1 MRKNMLSKTLVM
13 GVIVMFICVGFTS
26 ISGIQINNQIIKSS
40 GRGDILYVGGSGE
53 GNYSK
58 IQDAVDNASDGDTVF
73 VYNGTYD
80 SDDFI
85 ITINISIRLVG
96 ENKFNTIIYGMVIEI
111 NASNVE
117 ISGFTLQNSIGIM
130 IMPFFKDT
138 NNNTISG
145 NIFRVDEFGLG
156 GVTIFSSNY
165 STVSD
170 NSFFNCGLWMMESHQ
185 NTIKNNTVNGKPLV
199 YFEDASDKVIDNA
212 GQVILLGCN
221 NISIKNLELSNTLFG
236 IQLIDTVNCLVSD
249 NDLSNNAIAGLLF
262 NSSHNNISGNIFS
275 KNAAGLT
282 FGDCKSN
289 KISRNSFENNGFGLV
304 FIMSSC
310 NHISYNN
317 FKYQFGSLNR
327 NIFSNESDN
336 TWIGNFWN
344 RPRILPVLIWNFK
357 RSNFRYLLFL
367 PTSPDVDWRPAKQP
381 NDINGV
387 KGHWS
392 ILESTIPGNR
402 MITIP
407 LFLNFLEQFPLL
419 QKLLQQLGFGM

>member
-13 GVIVMFICVGFTS
+13 GVIAMFIGVGFTS
-26 ISGIQINNQIIKSS
+26 ISGIQINNQTIKSS

-53 GNYSK
+53 GNYTS
-58 IQDAVDNASDGDTVF
+58 IQDAIDDAVDGDTVF
-73 VYNGTYD
+73 VYNGTYH
-80 SDDFI
+80 SEEYI
-85 ITINISIRLVG
+85 ITINISIRLIG
-96 ENKFNTIIYGMVIEI
+96 ENKFNTIIYGMGIEI

-117 ISGFTLQNSIGIM
+117 ISGFTLQNSVGIM

-145 NIFRVDEFGLG
+145 NIFKVDEFGLG
-156 GVTIFSSNY
+156 GVTIFISNY

-170 NSFFNCGLWMMESHQ
+170 NSFFNCGLWMIESHQ

-212 GQVILLGCN
+212 GQVILIGCN

-236 IQLIDTVNCLVSD
+236 IQLIDTVNCLISD
-249 NDLSNNAIAGLLF
+249 NDFSNNAIVGLLF

-275 KNAAGLT
+275 KNVAGLT

-304 FIMSSC
+304 FMISSC

-317 FKYQFGSLNR
+317 FKYPSGSLNR
-327 NIFSNESDN
+327 NIFSTESDN

-344 RPRILPVLIWNFK
+344 RPRILPALIWNFK
-357 RSNFRYLLFL
+357 RSNFRYLPLL

-387 KGHWS
+387 KGHCS
-392 ILESTIPGNR
+392 ALERTIPGNR
-402 MITIP
+402 MLTIP

-419 QKLLQQLGFGM
+419 IRFLISI